1 MSASNLSRSPSNVTV
16 TKTWKSSFKSG
27 PALAVYFFLFNLFL
41 GAIVF
46 TVGESHTFLEGFY
59 FSCVT
64 LTTVGYG
71 DFYFQSV
78 GGRVFAIFWII
89 IGTIS
94 MARMLSAVIDS
105 KAAEIASMYAEKK
118 NKRLLM
124 KKTDFSLLDK
134 DGSGKVDKFEF
145 LTYKLVSL
153 GRCEQWHIDDIIN
166 QFDAMDE
173 DRSGTLELEDF
184 KKQAER
190 ESQELRMR
198 ILATRRS
205 QAGALISSYVSSTLP
220 PLPDPSLPFS
230 PSGGL
235 EMDRFEHQGEG
246 GVAEEN
252 KREYE

>member
-1 MSASNLSRSPSNVTV
+1 
-16 TKTWKSSFKSG
+16 
-27 PALAVYFFLFNLFL
+27 L

-46 TVGESHTFLEGFY
+46 AAAENHTFLNSFY

-78 GGRVFAIFWII
+78 GGRIFAIFWII
-89 IGTIS
+89 VGTIS

-105 KAAEIASMYAEKK
+105 KAAEIASLYAEKK

-134 DGSGKVDKFEF
+134 DGSGKVDKLEF

-153 GRCEQWHIDDIIN
+153 GRCEQWHIDDIIS

-173 DRSGTLELEDF
+173 DHSGTLELEDF
-184 KKQAER
+184 KKQAQR
-190 ESQELRMR
+190 ESEELKMR

-205 QAGALISSYVSSTLP
+205 QVGALLSSYASSTLP
-220 PLPDPSLPFS
+220 SLPDPSVPLS
-230 PSGGL
+230 ASGGL
-235 EMDRFEHQGEG
+235 EMDQFENPQGEG
-246 GVAEEN
+246 GVEEE
-252 KREYE
+252 KPEYY